1 MSSIVHNAVVDIPVH
16 PSRIM
21 TKLTCF
27 PEHMILLD
35 CETTGGRASRD
46 RITEIGLIEI
56 KDGEVQSRWQSLI
69 NPGRPI
75 PPWIHKITGIDDE
88 MVADAPAFEDI
99 AESLYQRLKNVILV
113 AHNARFDYSFLK
125 QEFKCA
131 GYDYSAKTLCSVK
144 LSRRLFP
151 QHQGHSLD
159 KIIQRHQIAVKD
171 RHRAMADTEVILTYF
186 TLIQQQID
194 AAVIQQTIADI
205 LKRPS
210 LPSHLDNTLIQKLP
224 EKPGIYQFYDEGG
237 TLLYIGK
244 SVNIKERV
252 LSHFSADHRHHKEL
266 DISQQLHH
274 IDWIET
280 PSDFGA
286 QLLENSYIK
295 QTSPRYNRRQT
306 KIKKLYQINKT
317 LNKDGYAEL
326 DIMLADMR
334 DASDITS
341 KYGLFRSKKQAQTKL
356 LDLISQYKL
365 CQRLCHI
372 EKKASGPCF
381 SYQLKKCLGAC
392 CGKEQ
397 AKLYNLRVDMA
408 LTHIKNQQWPW
419 STPIIVEEQS
429 PMNNGV
435 DSHFHLID
443 QWCYLG
449 QVDSHNTPNTRL
461 LKQPQD
467 SIFFDID
474 TYKILLRFLAP
485 TKLSHFPY
493 LRTHPLENSA
503 SVSMN
508 SWG

>member
-1 MSSIVHNAVVDIPVH
+1 
-16 PSRIM
+16 M
-21 TKLTCF
+21 TKLISF

-46 RITEIGLIEI
+46 RITEIGLIEVI
-56 KDGEVQSRWQSLI
+56 GGEVHHRWQSLI

-75 PPWIHKITGIDDE
+75 PPWINKITGIDDA
-88 MVADAPAFEDI
+88 MVASAPTFRDI
-99 AESLYQRLKNVILV
+99 AESLYQRLQNVVLV

-125 QEFKCA
+125 QEFKRV

-159 KIIQRHQIAVKD
+159 KIIQRHQISIQD
-171 RHRAMADTEVILTYF
+171 RHRAMADTEVILEYF
-186 TLIQQQID
+186 TLIQRQADEAQ
-194 AAVIQQTIADI
+194 IQQSIAEI

-210 LPSHLDNTLIQKLP
+210 LPSHLDNQLIQQLP
-224 EKPGIYQFYDEGG
+224 EKPGIYQFYDESGA
-237 TLLYIGK
+237 LLYVGK

-274 IDWIET
+274 IEWIET

-295 QTSPRYNRRQT
+295 QTGPRYNQRQK
-306 KIKKLYQINKT
+306 KIKKLYQISRII
-317 LNKDGYAEL
+317 NKDGYIEL
-326 DIMLADMR
+326 DITLADMT
-334 DASDITS
+334 DVSDITR

-356 LDLISQYKL
+356 LELITQYKL

-372 EKKASGPCF
+372 EKKASGSCF

-392 CGKEQ
+392 CGKESPNM
-397 AKLYNLRVDMA
+397 YNLRVDMA

-419 STPIIVEEQS
+419 PTPIIVEEHS
-429 PMNNGV
+429 TADN
-435 DSHFHLID
+435 SALTHYHLID

-449 QVDSHNTPNTRL
+449 QVDEDINFENGLPT
-461 LKQPQD
+461 QQQE

-474 TYKILLRFLAP
+474 TYKILLRFLTPA
-485 TKLSHFPY
+485 KAKNIPY
-493 LRTHPLENSA
+493 LKVYPIENQPYKA
-503 SVSMN
+503 MN
-508 SWG
+508 SWE